1 MLTGNRDYNEIY
13 EQYKNL
19 VLQVAYIYS
28 GRDYHAAE
36 DIAQDILLK
45 LYEGYDDFDKEKIK
59 AWLSV
64 VAKNMAINYMK
75 KRDKE
80 YFSEDYD
87 SIAENELIKESIED
101 EYMENVHDREAKSLH
116 DQILEGLMEKN
127 PRWHD
132 AVLLAYYMDIP
143 QERAAEIMGVRIGVL
158 HSILHRAKVWIRK
171 TYSTEYEEMRRK

>member
-87 SIAENELIKESIED
+87 SIAENELMTESIED

-127 PRWHD
+127 PKWYE
-132 AVLLAYYMDIP
+132 AILLAYYVKMP
-143 QERAAEIMGVRIGVL
+143 QAKVAEQMGMTIQVL
-158 HSILHRAKVWIRK
+158 HSTLHRAKEWIRK
-171 TYSTEYEEMRRK
+171 TYGVEYEEMSRK